1 MLARMDRDRLRD
13 RALQVAARYGAPV
26 LLAAVALVQSV
37 QVQRLD
43 LSPWKGG
50 GFGMF
55 STVDTPKARFLRLYL
70 VIDRGEVPVPVPA
83 ELARPILEV
92 QTLPTE
98 RRVDRLARQF
108 AAATWAVPD
117 LPRIDLERVAEVSQ
131 SLAEELGP
139 LAPGAGTPVIAPVP
153 LLLYADEEV
162 PAGFTRVDV
171 RAVWV
176 ELWRYRFEPETT
188 RLEVE
193 RLLEARAKASALTG
207 RRAGG

>member
-1 MLARMDRDRLRD
+1 MLLPMDRDRPR
-13 RALQVAARYGAPV
+13 RALQLAARYGAPV

-70 VIDRGEVPVPVPA
+70 VTDRGEIPVPVPA
-83 ELARPILEV
+83 ALARPILEV

-98 RRVDRLARQF
+98 RRLERLAHQL

-117 LPRIDLERVAEVSQ
+117 LPRIDLDRAREAPESLMEER
-131 SLAEELGP
+131 GP
-139 LAPGAGTPVIAPVP
+139 LAPGAGTPAVAPVP
-153 LLLYADEEV
+153 LLLYADEPV
-162 PAGFTRVDV
+162 PEAFTRVDA
-171 RAVWV
+171 RAVRL
-176 ELWRYRFEPETT
+176 ELWRYRFEPETV

-193 RLLEARAKASALTG
+193 RLLEARAERSDLA
-207 RRAGG
+207 RRGSGG